1 MRKGLSSTSIVIGLV
16 LSGGTALLPVG
27 LATAEYRAGMCNF
40 DMSALKFRGTEL
52 EQAKCLLRPTEPRG
66 KSGKS
71 LAVLPAP
78 FEKVIGKHFR
88 LDAARFEKYL
98 ADLQVEP
105 KALGGSIGEKLS
117 RSVAGDKPYAR
128 YFVIHDVS
136 LNYCEDRTKLPRA
149 DQPDAP
155 WNAIARWKNNDQAHL
170 YITRDGKLIAPQGR
184 TFATPWYATK
194 LEKQNPDRA
203 RGLFLHIE
211 NVQLR
216 NVIPNK
222 DGMTRKELTKE
233 QINKK
238 EKADCLNDYDAQ
250 KPGLTQIQYSRLALA
265 YIAASHRAGKWLVP
279 AYHLS
284 VDSGINDGHDD
295 PQNFDLT
302 DFGSNVCVH
311 LKALGHDECV
321 I

>member
-1 MRKGLSSTSIVIGLV
+1 
-16 LSGGTALLPVG
+16 
-27 LATAEYRAGMCNF
+27 
-40 DMSALKFRGTEL
+40 MSALKFRGTDL

-78 FEKVIGKHFR
+78 FEKVIGKPFR

-98 ADLQVEP
+98 AEINIKPD
-105 KALGGSIGEKLS
+105 ALGGSIGEKLS

-136 LNYCEDRTKLPRA
+136 LNYCEDRTKLLVA
-149 DQPDAP
+149 DQPNEV
-155 WNAIARWKNNDQAHL
+155 WNSTARWKNNDQAHL

-216 NVIPNK
+216 NVIPDKN
-222 DGMTRKELTKE
+222 GRTREFKESENEETKE
-233 QINKK
+233 PRKG
-238 EKADCLNDYDAQ
+238 ECLNDYDAQ

-295 PQNFDLT
+295 PQNFNLT
-302 DFGSNVCVH
+302 DFGSKVCDH